1 MAVDEFLYQRSELLV
16 VAVLL
21 GLLLVVTEVGFRRGR
36 VIRASL
42 EDSAKSELTT
52 LQGAMIGLL
61 ALLLAFSF
69 AMAESRFDTRRQLV
83 TAEAN
88 AIGTTDL
95 RSKALAEPY
104 QVKVVKLLQDSV
116 GNRLEYYAA
125 GMEQQNLDEVNNQTD
140 QLQTQLWSQAMDA
153 ANKDPHSIPAGLFIS
168 SLNEVIDLRT
178 KRDIARQNHVPES
191 VLLLLFLVA
200 ILAMGIVGFGCGIG
214 DWRNLSVTV
223 TMSLIITL
231 VILVTMDLDRPRR
244 GLIRVVTGAWSIFRT
259 ASNETPHE
267 RMRNSGR
274 PDIVPFFVVS
284 GSPSTI
290 EFPTWRVLPA

>member
-16 VAVLL
+16 VVVLF
-21 GLLLVVTEVGFRRGR
+21 GLLLVATEVGFRRGR

-42 EDSAKSELTT
+42 EDPAKSELST

-83 TAEAN
+83 LAEAN
-88 AIGTTDL
+88 AIGTTYL

-104 QVKVVKLLQDSV
+104 QVKVAKLLQDYV
-116 GNRLEYYAA
+116 ANRLEYYAA
-125 GMEQQNLDEVNNQTD
+125 GMEQKNLDEVNSQTD

-200 ILAMGIVGFGCGIG
+200 ILTMGIVGFGCGIG
-214 DWRNLSVTV
+214 NWRNLSVTV

-231 VILVTMDLDRPRR
+231 VILVTMDLDRPLR
-244 GLIRVVTGAWSIFRT
+244 GIIRVSDQSMVNLQNSIK
-259 ASNETPHE
+259 
-267 RMRNSGR
+267 
-274 PDIVPFFVVS
+274 
-284 GSPSTI
+284 
-290 EFPTWRVLPA
+290 

>member
-16 VAVLL
+16 ITVLF
-21 GLLLVVTEVGFRRGR
+21 GLLLVATEVGFRRGR
-36 VIRASL
+36 AVRASL
-42 EDSAKSELTT
+42 EDPAKSELST

-88 AIGTTDL
+88 AIGTTYL
-95 RSKALAEPY
+95 RSKALAESY
-104 QVKVVKLLQDSV
+104 QVKVGKLLQDYV
-116 GNRLEYYAA
+116 ANRLEYYAA
-125 GMEQQNLDEVNNQTD
+125 GMEQKNLDEVDNHTD
-140 QLQTQLWSQAMDA
+140 QLQAQLWSQAMDA
-153 ANKDPHSIPAGLFIS
+153 VNKDPHSIQAGLFFS

-191 VLLLLFLVA
+191 VLLLLFFVA
-200 ILAMGIVGFGCGIG
+200 ILAMGIVGSGCGIG

-244 GLIRVVTGAWSIFRT
+244 GFVRVSDQSMVNLQNSIK
-259 ASNETPHE
+259 
-267 RMRNSGR
+267 
-274 PDIVPFFVVS
+274 
-284 GSPSTI
+284 
-290 EFPTWRVLPA
+290 

>member
-1 MAVDEFLYQRSELLV
+1 MAVDEFLYQHSELLV
-16 VAVLL
+16 VAVLF
-21 GLLLVVTEVGFRRGR
+21 GLLLVTTEVGFRRGR

-42 EDSAKSELTT
+42 EDPAKSELAT
-52 LQGAMIGLL
+52 LQGAMVGLL

-83 TAEAN
+83 LEEAN
-88 AIGTTDL
+88 AIGTTYL
-95 RSKALAEPY
+95 RSRALAEPY
-104 QVKVVKLLQDSV
+104 QAKVAKLLQ
-116 GNRLEYYAA
+116 GYIAKRLEYYAA
-125 GMEQQNLDEVNNQTD
+125 GADQKKLDELDSHTD
-140 QLQTQLWSQAMDA
+140 QLQAQLWLQAMDA
-153 ANKDPHSIPAGLFIS
+153 VNQDPDSIPVGLFIS
-168 SLNEVIDLRT
+168 SLNEVIDLHT

-244 GLIRVVTGAWSIFRT
+244 GFIKVSEQSMVKLQNSIQ
-259 ASNETPHE
+259 
-267 RMRNSGR
+267 
-274 PDIVPFFVVS
+274 
-284 GSPSTI
+284 
-290 EFPTWRVLPA
+290 

>member
-1 MAVDEFLYQRSELLV
+1 
-16 VAVLL
+16 
-21 GLLLVVTEVGFRRGR
+21 
-36 VIRASL
+36 
-42 EDSAKSELTT
+42 
-52 LQGAMIGLL
+52 MIGLL

-83 TAEAN
+83 LAEAN
-88 AIGTTDL
+88 AIGTTYL

-104 QVKVVKLLQDSV
+104 QVKVAKLLQDYV
-116 GNRLEYYAA
+116 ANRLEYYAA
-125 GMEQQNLDEVNNQTD
+125 GMEQKNLDEVNSQTD

-200 ILAMGIVGFGCGIG
+200 ILTMGIVGFGCGIG
-214 DWRNLSVTV
+214 NWRNLSVTV

-231 VILVTMDLDRPRR
+231 VILVTMDLDRPLR
-244 GLIRVVTGAWSIFRT
+244 GIIRVSDQSMVNLQNSIK
-259 ASNETPHE
+259 
-267 RMRNSGR
+267 
-274 PDIVPFFVVS
+274 
-284 GSPSTI
+284 
-290 EFPTWRVLPA
+290 

>member
-1 MAVDEFLYQRSELLV
+1 MAVDEFLYQRSELVV

-21 GLLLVVTEVGFRRGR
+21 GLLLVATEVGFRRGR

-42 EDSAKSELTT
+42 EDPAKSELTT

-83 TAEAN
+83 IAEAN
-88 AIGTTDL
+88 AIGTTYL
-95 RSKALAEPY
+95 RSKTLAEPY
-104 QVKVVKLLQDSV
+104 QVKVVKLLQDYV

-153 ANKDPHSIPAGLFIS
+153 ANKDPHYIPAGLFIS

-274 PDIVPFFVVS
+274 SDIVPFFVVS

>member
-16 VAVLL
+16 VAALF
-21 GLLLVVTEVGFRRGR
+21 GLLLVATELGFRHGR

-42 EDSAKSELTT
+42 EDPAKSELST

-83 TAEAN
+83 IAEAN
-88 AIGTTDL
+88 VIGATYL
-95 RSKALAEPY
+95 RSKALAESY
-104 QVKVVKLLQDSV
+104 QVKVAKLLQDYV
-116 GNRLEYYAA
+116 ANRLEYYAA
-125 GMEQQNLDEVNNQTD
+125 GMEQKNLDEVNNQTD
-140 QLQTQLWSQAMDA
+140 QLQTQLWSQAIDA
-153 ANKDPHSIPAGLFIS
+153 ANKDPHSIPAGMFIS

-191 VLLLLFLVA
+191 VLLLLFFVA

-244 GLIRVVTGAWSIFRT
+244 GLIRVSDQSMVNLQNSIK
-259 ASNETPHE
+259 
-267 RMRNSGR
+267 
-274 PDIVPFFVVS
+274 
-284 GSPSTI
+284 
-290 EFPTWRVLPA
+290 